1 MSLFKDLRTTILEE
15 NFKMVYLNKK
25 LDIVNYFDI
34 LHFDSNKIIVS
45 FSEGVV
51 NIVGKNLVISKLL
64 KDELLIEGVITSILI
79 GDKNEK

>member
-1 MSLFKDLRTTILEE
+1 MKISDRLSIAEAAF
-15 NFKMVYLNKK
+15 
-25 LDIVNYFDI
+25 
-34 LHFDSNKIIVS
+34 IIVS